1 MTAARFRRGANGFDA
16 QACRNV
22 FERGENRGRISRQRF
37 PRSVFFVYSVA
48 AHRFPRSIFFVYSV
62 AARGVHYNSLMR
74 AVRYLY
80 VLALALWLG
89 GMALA
94 GLIVAPTVF
103 SVLGNW
109 DAATGRVLAGNVFG
123 EILRRLYLVGAAAGT
138 LMLAAL
144 TLQRVIGPRPKA
156 YGVRAALIVVMVGL
170 TVYAAARLQ
179 PRIETLQAQA
189 GGPMIQL
196 ADGDPRRA
204 EFDRLHSLSTTLMS
218 LTMLGG
224 LALLVWESRE

>member
-1 MTAARFRRGANGFDA
+1 
-16 QACRNV
+16 
-22 FERGENRGRISRQRF
+22 
-37 PRSVFFVYSVA
+37 
-48 AHRFPRSIFFVYSV
+48 
-62 AARGVHYNSLMR
+62 MR

-94 GLIVAPTVF
+94 GFIAAPTIF
-103 SVLGNW
+103 GVLQNW
-109 DAATGRVLAGNVFG
+109 NAATGRVLAGDVFG
-123 EILRRLYLVGAAAGT
+123 EILRRLYLVGYAAGA
-138 LMLAAL
+138 LMFVAL
-144 TLQRVIGPRPKA
+144 TLQRIVGPRPKA
-156 YGVRAALIVVMVGL
+156 YGVRAVLVALMIEL
-170 TVYAAARLQ
+170 TFYAGKFIQ
-179 PRIETLQAQA
+179 PRIEVLQSEV

-196 ADGDPRRA
+196 PSDDARRV